1 MLSARGGEKGR
12 LEGKKEEVKGWV
24 RGLGECSQIMATF
37 KAFLSHLKIVLEIE
51 IAEQMPFANRC
62 LFCSGSYSLGPQLVA
77 PAGPC
82 QALRQA
88 WPHKRVLS
96 SSRSAHPPRPASG
109 PEPESERSMA
119 PEHRETSHRLR
130 EWQDLSQRRPQDLGG
145 HL

>member
-1 MLSARGGEKGR
+1 MLSARGGGKGR

-37 KAFLSHLKIVLEIE
+37 KAFLSNLKIVLEIE
-51 IAEQMPFANRC
+51 IAEQMPFGNRC
-62 LFCSGSYSLGPQLVA
+62 LLCSGSYSFGPQLVA
-77 PAGPC
+77 PTGTC

-96 SSRSAHPPRPASG
+96 SSRSAHPLRPVSR

-119 PEHRETSHRLR
+119 PVHRETLHRLK
-130 EWQDLSQRRPQDLGG
+130 ELQDLSQR
-145 HL
+145 